1 MAEKSKIEL
10 IRDFIQTCPY
20 LKNGKVNV
28 DYIKDKA
35 QSYSIDETAST
46 TILARFADG
55 GTRNQILF
63 DFSIQANFSVLEN
76 IKNSKFCDDFTNWIK
91 EQEKIKFEDINFNN
105 GKVIHNKEKNR
116 IQFLFNNI
124 PDEEYR
130 KILKQH
136 GFHWSRMEKAW
147 QREFNLNCIK
157 ATNIVLEEFNE
168 MQKEGEEFE

>member
-1 MAEKSKIEL
+1 MEEKSKIEL
-10 IRDFIQTCPY
+10 IRDFIQSCPY

-46 TILARFADG
+46 TVLTRFKDG

-91 EQEKIKFEDINFNN
+91 KQDKIGNLPQIDGICWIRCTGRGTILQTTETTVIYVIPMQVVYDEDF
-105 GKVIHNKEKNR
+105 
-116 IQFLFNNI
+116 
-124 PDEEYR
+124 
-130 KILKQH
+130 
-136 GFHWSRMEKAW
+136 
-147 QREFNLNCIK
+147 
-157 ATNIVLEEFNE
+157 
-168 MQKEGEEFE
+168 

>member
-46 TILARFADG
+46 TILAQFADG

-91 EQEKIKFEDINFNN
+91 EQDKIENLPKIDGICWIRCTGRGTILQTTETTAIYVIPMQVVYDEDF
-105 GKVIHNKEKNR
+105 
-116 IQFLFNNI
+116 
-124 PDEEYR
+124 
-130 KILKQH
+130 
-136 GFHWSRMEKAW
+136 
-147 QREFNLNCIK
+147 
-157 ATNIVLEEFNE
+157 
-168 MQKEGEEFE
+168 